1 MTWGL
6 RQRLTL
12 TVAVVM
18 VVSMTVVGLW
28 RIQSEKR
35 ERLETA
41 EAHGREMAEIV
52 ADLVGP
58 LMARGQIRDVD
69 ALIVSFLRGHDVY
82 TLEVL
87 DPSGDGFSVVEK
99 PVPETLA
106 VRINPQVP
114 IRHEGMEIGSVRLLY
129 VPREAREGFG
139 SLILQN
145 VAVDA
150 GIVIFISFILV
161 MILSRLVV
169 RPLAETVGTITR
181 VAEGGDFTVRLDESR
196 YRGEFGELARGVNG
210 LVGTVRTLL
219 GDVKRAL
226 YQTEV
231 TSDRVAMDT
240 KLLEEGTSVQREAM
254 ESTSSSI
261 AEMGASIKNV
271 AASADNLST
280 SAEETAS
287 SIHEM
292 AASIENVAE
301 SAGTLSHAVEETSSA
316 IVEVTASISQVG
328 KSVDQLASAVH
339 ETAAAVNEIGATIRE
354 VESAARES
362 AGLAEDVM
370 KEASETGMQAVEA
383 AREGMTAIRETVT
396 RGAEVINRLGARS
409 EEIGKILTVIAE
421 VTDQT
426 SLLAL
431 NAAILAAQAGEYGK
445 GFAVVAD
452 EIKELAE
459 RTANSTKEIE
469 DVVEAV
475 RREASDAVRAMEEG
489 VKKTEGGVRLSL
501 AAGRALE
508 TIVNRARQS
517 VERAQGI
524 ERATGEQ
531 ARGVRQVGVAME
543 HVREMIDQI
552 LRATQEQRGGSE
564 SIMRTAERMRDLTH
578 QVGRATSDLAQ
589 GSRQIIQA
597 VESTTDQVMVI
608 VEATKEQEQ
617 GSHRIMDSIERI
629 SRIPRQTAGVAK
641 VMAGAARDLVGEAGR
656 FRETVRAYRTAERR
670 TGGTALAFGVIPL
683 DRADVMREKFKPL
696 ADYLSHGLGRPV
708 DLKVPDRYEACLRD
722 IWEEEADFA
731 YLTPTTYIEARHK
744 FGVSLVA
751 KALRNG
757 LPFNHSAIVVPPGS
771 RIARLEQIAG
781 KRVAFGD
788 ERSTSSYLMPRLM
801 LARAGVRL
809 IDLDE
814 YSFFGH
820 HDRVAEAVLGG
831 EADAG
836 GMMEATAR
844 RFAERGLGI
853 LAVSPDIPEFC
864 VVAAAGT
871 PAPLA
876 DRVRELLT
884 GLSASRPEDLRI
896 LKSISSDYTG
906 FAAGA
911 DADYD
916 GVRTS
921 VQEVYGIT
929 YTGGGA

>member
-1 MTWGL
+1 MNWGL

-12 TVAVVM
+12 TVAIVM
-18 VVSMTVVGLW
+18 VVSMSFVGLW
-28 RIQSEKR
+28 RIQGEKR

-41 EAHGREMAEIV
+41 EARGREMAEIV

-58 LMARGQIRDVD
+58 LMARGQIREIDT
-69 ALIVSFLRGHDVY
+69 LILQFLHGRDIY
-82 TLEVL
+82 TVQVM
-87 DPSGDGFSVVEK
+87 DPSGDGFAIVEK
-99 PVPETLA
+99 PAPENLA
-106 VRINPQVP
+106 VRINPEVP
-114 IRHEGMEIGSVRLLY
+114 IRHEGADIGSVRLLY
-129 VPREAREGFG
+129 APREAREGFG
-139 SLILQN
+139 LLVLRN

-150 GIVIFISFILV
+150 GIVIAISAVLIMV
-161 MILSRLVV
+161 LSRLVV
-169 RPLAETVGTITR
+169 RPLAETVGTIAR

-196 YRGEFGELARGVNG
+196 YRGEFRDLARGVNG

-231 TSDRVAMDT
+231 TSERVAMDT
-240 KLLEEGTSVQREAM
+240 RLLEEGTNVQRESM
-254 ESTSSSI
+254 ENTSSSI
-261 AEMGASIKNV
+261 NEMGASIKNV
-271 AASADNLST
+271 AASADNLSA

-292 AASIENVAE
+292 AASIESAAE
-301 SAGTLSHAVEETSSA
+301 SAGTLSQAVGETSSA
-316 IVEVTASISQVG
+316 IVEVTASINQVG
-328 KSVDQLASAVH
+328 NSVDQLAAAVH

-354 VESAARES
+354 VESAAQES
-362 AGLAEDVM
+362 ANLAEDVM
-370 KEASETGMQAVEA
+370 KEASETGMRAVEA

-396 RGAEVINRLGARS
+396 RGADVINRLGARS
-409 EEIGKILTVIAE
+409 EEIGKILTVITE

-475 RREASDAVRAMEEG
+475 RREAADAVRAMEEG

-508 TIVNRARQS
+508 TIVNRSRQS

-524 ERATGEQ
+524 ERATAEQ

-543 HVREMIDQI
+543 QVRQMIDQI
-552 LRATQEQRGGSE
+552 LRATQDQRGGSE
-564 SIMRTAERMRDLTH
+564 SIMRTAERMRDLTN
-578 QVGRATSDLAQ
+578 QVGRATSELAQ

-597 VESTTDQVMVI
+597 VESTTEHVSVI
-608 VEATKEQEQ
+608 VEATKEQAE
-617 GSHRIMDSIERI
+617 GSQQIVDSIERI

-641 VMAGAARDLVGEAGR
+641 VMAGAARDLIGEAGR

-670 TGGTALAFGVIPL
+670 VGGTALAFGVIPL

-696 ADYLSHGLGRPV
+696 AEYLSRGLGQPV
-708 DLKVPDRYEACLRD
+708 DLRVPDRYEACLRD
-722 IWEEEADFA
+722 IWEEETDFA

-744 FGVSLVA
+744 FGVSLVS

-757 LPFNHSAIVVPPGS
+757 LPFNHAAIVVPPGS
-771 RIARLEQIAG
+771 SISRLEQIAG

-809 IDLDE
+809 IDMDE
-814 YSFFGH
+814 YTFRGH

-836 GMMEATAR
+836 GMMESTAR
-844 RFAERGLGI
+844 RFAERGLNV

-871 PAPLA
+871 SSALA
-876 DRVRELLT
+876 DHVRELLT
-884 GLSASRPEDLRI
+884 ALSASRPEDARI
-896 LKSISSDYTG
+896 LKSIASDYTG
-906 FAAGA
+906 FVAAV

-921 VQEVYGIT
+921 VKELYGIT
-929 YTGGGA
+929 YAGGA